1 MVYPLK
7 IVIFHSYVKLPAG
20 ILLMLHWDSAD
31 SECESAQ
38 QCSADQSGR
47 FVLASVPKP
56 ALQCDAAKCS
66 VTLRAVLTTKD
77 LGI

>member
-1 MVYPLK
+1 MLNYQRVYC
-7 IVIFHSYVKLPAG
+7 SCYTG
-20 ILLMLHWDSAD
+20 ILQIQNVNLLSN
-31 SECESAQ
+31 AQ

-66 VTLRAVLTTKD
+66 VTLRAVLKTKD